1 MVPDPQR
8 RSHRARLSSKTTKL
22 SKKTISEEIPMRK
35 VTAGLFYSVDG
46 VVEAPNL
53 WQFDSFDAELGAGME
68 QMMARVETGLLGRV
82 GYQQW
87 ADYWPAA
94 ADDASFGAFINPL
107 QKFVASRTLAGELDW
122 QNSRLMDAPLEEFV
136 AGLKNGDGGDI
147 AVFASISLT
156 RQLLFAGLLDSLM
169 LMVHPV
175 IAGSGRRL
183 FEDGDPVTRLELQDS
198 ERTSKGN
205 MILSYG
211 VRR

>member
-1 MVPDPQR
+1 
-8 RSHRARLSSKTTKL
+8 
-22 SKKTISEEIPMRK
+22 MRK

-107 QKFVASRTLAGELDW
+107 QKFVASRTLTGELDW